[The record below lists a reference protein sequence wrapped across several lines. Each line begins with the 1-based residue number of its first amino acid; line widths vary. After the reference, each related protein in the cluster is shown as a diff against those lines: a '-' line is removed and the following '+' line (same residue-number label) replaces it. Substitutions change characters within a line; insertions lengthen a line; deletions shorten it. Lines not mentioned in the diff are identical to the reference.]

1 MRQIAAVRHSMQFF
15 INCYA
20 QNEIAGALRL
30 CKRSVQRSESR
41 IRPDWRRS
49 RRWR

>member
-1 MRQIAAVRHSMQFF
+1 MQFF

-30 CKRSVQRSESR
+30 CKRSVQRSKGR
-41 IRPDWRRS
+41 IRSDRRGS
-49 RRWR
+49 R

>member
-1 MRQIAAVRHSMQFF
+1 MQFF

-30 CKRSVQRSESR
+30 CKRSVQRSKSR
-41 IRPDWRRS
+41 VKPA
-49 RRWR
+49 RRWSSQWR